1 MPQLGGALLVA
12 TALLLARPVHGY
24 PSSLGCQRSITAGNT
39 IMNAAVAIGSASI
52 KLQKGGTPFAC
63 GSSLTAGDTGLTFTV
78 SGQGLQY
85 VVEAIASAGTG
96 SWGIQGGKCSMQRQD
111 NTDSNTYTVPASGTV
126 TVRVAAGNPV
136 RVSPDCT
143 YQVIAASTPSSP
155 PQHHSSPPAS
165 PPASPPSP
173 SSSPTTPATA
183 TPPPANVAILSAAE
197 KAVAPK
203 VVSKMTLDRELT
215 ATEQVSTRSAYAAA
229 AEVPVENVELSKGA
243 RRQSKVSYSVT
254 VYVKDAAAAAAVSN
268 KLSDPA
274 VVKSALIAAVLLPD
288 HTPLVR
294 LCVCTRRGPSTVTPP
309 FVPPAGSARLRRSS
323 SSSSITFC
331 LSTFLSSFPNYKDLN
346 IALDLDTERILDDS
360 LLLPCGCSYLLLSIV
375 AGLFSRSD
383 YIWNLTMQSH

>member
-1 MPQLGGALLVA
+1 
-12 TALLLARPVHGY
+12 
-24 PSSLGCQRSITAGNT
+24 
-39 IMNAAVAIGSASI
+39 
-52 KLQKGGTPFAC
+52 
-63 GSSLTAGDTGLTFTV
+63 
-78 SGQGLQY
+78 
-85 VVEAIASAGTG
+85 
-96 SWGIQGGKCSMQRQD
+96 
-111 NTDSNTYTVPASGTV
+111 
-126 TVRVAAGNPV
+126 
-136 RVSPDCT
+136 
-143 YQVIAASTPSSP
+143 
-155 PQHHSSPPAS
+155 
-165 PPASPPSP
+165 
-173 SSSPTTPATA
+173 
-183 TPPPANVAILSAAE
+183 VAILSAAE

-331 LSTFLSSFPNYKDLN
+331 LSTCLAFFPDSKDLDLT
-346 IALDLDTERILDDS
+346 LDLDTERILDDA
-360 LLLPCGCSYLLLSIV
+360 LLPPSGCSYPLLSIV
-375 AGLFSRSD
+375 VGLLSRSD
-383 YIWNLTMQSH
+383 YIWNLTNAVALTQRMSKSLSLSFSLLPFCPFLFPRSHTHTHTHTHTHKHTHTQLQIYPKNMQQTRWCLSCRRFFNISQQEPEGGTVFFDIVV